1 VQDTLRALRG
11 GRTTFIVAHRLATV
25 RDADRILVL
34 CDGRVVGDG
43 THEAL
48 VTTCPT
54 YATLVHTH
62 LAVDPPGGSSPAGG
76 VAAAAADPMIGPR
89 ASRVA

>member
-1 VQDTLRALRG
+1 
-11 GRTTFIVAHRLATV
+11 
-25 RDADRILVL
+25 VL

-62 LAVDPPGGSSPAGG
+62 LAVDPPAGSSPAGG